1 MCLCFA
7 QLLKEQLGKN
17 AVAWHWR
24 GPHLLNTVV
33 LAVADGLFALC
44 GSEHRSE
51 LFIGI
56 RHPRPPSLIRP
67 LLYTYNLGTLS
78 NRPLLYTY
86 NLGTLRNRPL
96 LYTYTLWT
104 LGNKPLLYAYTLWT
118 LRNKPLLYTYTLC
131 TLRNKPL
138 LYTYTLWPLRNKPL
152 LYTYNLSHAAVEP
165 CYLPFICL
173 SKYRSLSI
181 HLF

>member
-1 MCLCFA
+1 MELGYHSWMVCLAAKLFINSSFSGHRLCDFVSCSCRKSKLRGT
-7 QLLKEQLGKN
+7 Q
-17 AVAWHWR
+17 VAWHWR

-104 LGNKPLLYAYTLWT
+104 L
-118 LRNKPLLYTYTLC
+118 
-131 TLRNKPL
+131 
-138 LYTYTLWPLRNKPL
+138 RNKPL